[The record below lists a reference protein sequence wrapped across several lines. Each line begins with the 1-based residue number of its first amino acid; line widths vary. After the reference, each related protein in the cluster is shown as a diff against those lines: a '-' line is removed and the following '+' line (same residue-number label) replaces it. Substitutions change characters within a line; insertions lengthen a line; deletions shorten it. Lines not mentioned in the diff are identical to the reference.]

1 MIWDHAGGERDRER
15 ADASDR
21 HAPGTA
27 AVRVRNY
34 TCPSLMRAVVA
45 MCLTAAALANVAAAQ
60 QAMQV
65 HREDAA
71 EVRPGEVDPITN
83 PKRLTMFPVS
93 TIGML
98 ASQNS
103 SLYSDLFDYAAANAE
118 LTQWSVSAQK
128 LQPGDSCQQS
138 QRRRLAHGRVST
150 PDFEQ
155 AVCMTNFG
163 VTVYTSPLK
172 INDGQRATLSF
183 ANPSTSMAGRNFD
196 LAVGEILRRP
206 NQDEQPQQMIVAA
219 YANLQQRLQ
228 VDVILWTPGAGSQG
242 GLEVAASYVGPA
254 DEAPTGDVAVTLGD
268 YMNDGTLQIVTAA
281 DASAGAGAGRIR
293 LAAYRYA
300 SDGSKH
306 TLQRVGASYAY
317 DVPSGRP
324 SSIGLASADFVGR
337 GHEQFIVSYLAK
349 RDAGA
354 DQMLSLVYF
363 DPAKLEQIGPPRAK
377 SLVGP
382 VAGNSYADLATGL
395 FQFDPRTATPA
406 SDPFFRR
413 QLAVAYVSPD
423 GRVMGRVLQ
432 VRDGTPPSFHA
443 GPEAQFSSDRS
454 PVATIGL
461 GPMVAAGNFI
471 GLKNDGVD
479 PRHQLAV
486 ALPQRGDQPGRI
498 LPEIVVARVDNAS
511 FALDP
516 VYRHRMPNYESTGL
530 VFGVPIIAYDRGGD
544 SLYLGNPAHI
554 TIQDMID
561 PQYVVGMPPRHV
573 DALPDPGGDSP
584 YRIVNL
590 LGGFGPSAF
599 SVTLRDSAD
608 STLTETSTNSSS
620 SRFGGGLTQTVGSTV
635 GGGFM
640 NIANFET
647 SLSVRTAASFETNS
661 MERTLN
667 NAYQSITTQK
677 AATTT
682 QDDHLVF
689 NMRLIDIWRYPVYG
703 VNQERSGRFPF
714 YDIIIPGQ
722 LMEYSGGGLNYDWYN
737 PSHQNYNAT
746 SYPEIPTQGLFA
758 TDIGTFSFHDEAG
771 KTVEVAG
778 KPLNSPIARAF
789 DGNAQTFSLDYT
801 RESGSSSEKSFSYS
815 LSRSIDITTGFRASA
830 DVRMFSGSANYEGT
844 VSLSDAS
851 NWESSVVAQ
860 RTMRNSRGIT
870 LDQPDVPGIASR
882 AYHYQTLIYVT
893 GNGGIK
899 VAHGTDFLRSSGGSQ
914 WWKSTYGGR
923 PDPALNL
930 PWRMAYDPTQGTW
943 TLAPQD
949 EYFRL
954 RGLTLTEALPDDVTG
969 EYAPLLGGVD
979 AGTKVRVVVPVHNYS
994 LDTAAQ
1000 KIVVAFAYRA
1010 RAPDADRLGGREPV
1024 SAHEEDYV
1032 EFARSKPIT
1041 IAPRGIANVDALWNT
1056 ANLGGSDAGTAY
1068 EFKITVDPDDA
1079 IPDKLHGSDPAA
1091 GAQTIGHWPWNG
1103 GFWVFNAQKPGANAR
1118 RDDLRQSPQTPRL
1131 TLSVPAPARPAGE
1144 GAAAEGKR
1152 TDVATVIIDMPAA
1165 DRSLRRLIIGGID
1178 ADGRRV
1184 ALASRSL
1191 YGLGPG
1197 EHRFDIR
1204 LGAADGPVALASLH
1218 AWMSSGALRG
1228 ESRAGIS
1235 TQSVDAVHPGAKE
1248 SNPTEGE

>member
-443 GPEAQFSSDRS
+443 GPEAQF
-454 PVATIGL
+454 L
-461 GPMVAAGNFI
+461 
-471 GLKNDGVD
+471 
-479 PRHQLAV
+479 
-486 ALPQRGDQPGRI
+486 
-498 LPEIVVARVDNAS
+498 
-511 FALDP
+511 
-516 VYRHRMPNYESTGL
+516 
-530 VFGVPIIAYDRGGD
+530 
-544 SLYLGNPAHI
+544 SLIHI
-554 TIQDMID
+554 
-561 PQYVVGMPPRHV
+561 
-573 DALPDPGGDSP
+573 
-584 YRIVNL
+584 
-590 LGGFGPSAF
+590 
-599 SVTLRDSAD
+599 
-608 STLTETSTNSSS
+608 
-620 SRFGGGLTQTVGSTV
+620 
-635 GGGFM
+635 
-640 NIANFET
+640 
-647 SLSVRTAASFETNS
+647 
-661 MERTLN
+661 
-667 NAYQSITTQK
+667 
-677 AATTT
+677 
-682 QDDHLVF
+682 
-689 NMRLIDIWRYPVYG
+689 
-703 VNQERSGRFPF
+703 
-714 YDIIIPGQ
+714 
-722 LMEYSGGGLNYDWYN
+722 
-737 PSHQNYNAT
+737 
-746 SYPEIPTQGLFA
+746 
-758 TDIGTFSFHDEAG
+758 
-771 KTVEVAG
+771 
-778 KPLNSPIARAF
+778 
-789 DGNAQTFSLDYT
+789 
-801 RESGSSSEKSFSYS
+801 
-815 LSRSIDITTGFRASA
+815 
-830 DVRMFSGSANYEGT
+830 
-844 VSLSDAS
+844 
-851 NWESSVVAQ
+851 
-860 RTMRNSRGIT
+860 
-870 LDQPDVPGIASR
+870 
-882 AYHYQTLIYVT
+882 
-893 GNGGIK
+893 
-899 VAHGTDFLRSSGGSQ
+899 
-914 WWKSTYGGR
+914 
-923 PDPALNL
+923 
-930 PWRMAYDPTQGTW
+930 
-943 TLAPQD
+943 
-949 EYFRL
+949 
-954 RGLTLTEALPDDVTG
+954 
-969 EYAPLLGGVD
+969 
-979 AGTKVRVVVPVHNYS
+979 
-994 LDTAAQ
+994 
-1000 KIVVAFAYRA
+1000 
-1010 RAPDADRLGGREPV
+1010 
-1024 SAHEEDYV
+1024 
-1032 EFARSKPIT
+1032 
-1041 IAPRGIANVDALWNT
+1041 
-1056 ANLGGSDAGTAY
+1056 
-1068 EFKITVDPDDA
+1068 
-1079 IPDKLHGSDPAA
+1079 
-1091 GAQTIGHWPWNG
+1091 
-1103 GFWVFNAQKPGANAR
+1103 
-1118 RDDLRQSPQTPRL
+1118 
-1131 TLSVPAPARPAGE
+1131 
-1144 GAAAEGKR
+1144 
-1152 TDVATVIIDMPAA
+1152 
-1165 DRSLRRLIIGGID
+1165 
-1178 ADGRRV
+1178 
-1184 ALASRSL
+1184 
-1191 YGLGPG
+1191 
-1197 EHRFDIR
+1197 
-1204 LGAADGPVALASLH
+1204 
-1218 AWMSSGALRG
+1218 
-1228 ESRAGIS
+1228 
-1235 TQSVDAVHPGAKE
+1235 
-1248 SNPTEGE
+1248 